1 MHEQIK
7 ARKVKNA
14 RRLGLPKITTPLRH
28 NRARRDTRR
37 EKSDDL

>member
-14 RRLGLPKITTPLRH
+14 HRLGLPKITAPLRH
-28 NRARRDTRR
+28 GRARRDTRPK
-37 EKSDDL
+37 ESVNL

>member
-14 RRLGLPKITTPLRH
+14 HRLGLPKITIPLRQS
-28 NRARRDTRR
+28 RARRDTRQ
-37 EKSDDL
+37 EESDGL

>member
-14 RRLGLPKITTPLRH
+14 CRLGLPKITTPLRQS
-28 NRARRDTRR
+28 RARRDTRPG
-37 EKSDDL
+37 ESDVL

>member
-14 RRLGLPKITTPLRH
+14 RRLGLPKITTPLRQS
-28 NRARRDTRR
+28 RVRRDTRPK
-37 EKSDDL
+37 ESANL